1 MISFGQ
7 NQKPD
12 HMKKLFL
19 FFCTIASITLQ
30 AQPFAVGHMS
40 INFKDASRT
49 GGYAISGSSVVT
61 VGGSTGR
68 DIGTEIYYPATTAG
82 NNVAVATGTFP
93 VVVFG
98 HGFVMTWDAY
108 TDLWTDLVSNGYIV
122 CLPRTEGS
130 FSPVHLE
137 FGKDLAKIA
146 EYMTTTMVSTV
157 PPAPAPSLVGKIN
170 PRVALSGHSM
180 GGGSSFLGAQSNA
193 TITTMVNFAA
203 ANTNPSSQHAAK
215 FISVP
220 SLVISGENDC
230 VAPPNVHQK
239 PEYDSLIMTATKA
252 YISVKGGDHC
262 SFASRGN
269 TNCMFGQGTCSPQPT
284 ISEVQ
289 QKSAAYMAA
298 KLWLDYFLKQDC
310 SAWPRFKDSLNLS
323 QRLVN
328 DALVT
333 DIAAPVI
340 TSNGILLT
348 CTTLAPSYQWYL
360 NSNPISGATTNT
372 YNATANGNYYCEVK
386 YVYTN
391 CPYMSNTETI
401 NTTGLLSVLDSNRF
415 SVYPNPASDRLTVSY
430 RTVTNT
436 AVSFELYDIA
446 GRLVLKTTEVA
457 PAASDVKKEF
467 DLEGIDRGTYILQI
481 SQEGVKVAYR
491 IMKQ

>member
-1 MISFGQ
+1 
-7 NQKPD
+7 
-12 HMKKLFL
+12 MKKIILIA
-19 FFCTIASITLQ
+19 CTVASIALQ

-40 INFKDASRT
+40 INFKDAART

-68 DIGTEIYYPATTAG
+68 DIGTEIYYPAATAG

-108 TDLWTDLVSNGYIV
+108 TDFWTDLVSNGYIV
-122 CLPRTEGS
+122 CLPRTEGG

-146 EYMTTTMVSTV
+146 EYMTNTMVNTA

-180 GGGSSFLGAQSNA
+180 GGGSSFLGAQNN
-193 TITTMVNFAA
+193 TGITTMLNFAA

-215 FISVP
+215 LISVP

-239 PEYDSLIMTATKA
+239 PEYDSLVLANTKA

-284 ISEVQ
+284 ISEAQ
-289 QKSAAYMAA
+289 QKNASYMAA

-310 SAWPRFKDSLNLS
+310 AAWPRFKDSLNLS
-323 QRLVN
+323 QRFVN
-328 DALVT
+328 DALVS
-333 DIAAPVI
+333 DIVDPVI
-340 TSNGILLT
+340 TSNGTLLT
-348 CTTLAPSYQWYL
+348 CTTVAASYQWYVNNTL
-360 NSNPISGATTNT
+360 IPGATGNT
-372 YNATANGNYYCEVK
+372 YNATANGNYYCGVS
-386 YVYTN
+386 YAYTN
-391 CPYMSNTETI
+391 CLYNSNTETV
-401 NTTGLLSVLDSNRF
+401 TATGIRSMISQNSFAVF
-415 SVYPNPASDRLTVSY
+415 PNPATDKLTVSY
-430 RTVTNT
+430 VAEAGSLVN
-436 AVSFELYDIA
+436 FELYDVT
-446 GRLVLKTTEVA
+446 GRLVLNVTEA
-457 PAASDVKKEF
+457 SPAATAVRKEISI
-467 DLEGIDRGTYILQI
+467 ENIERGTYLLQI
-481 SQEGVKVAYR
+481 RQEGVKVAYR
-491 IMKQ
+491 IIKQ

>member
-1 MISFGQ
+1 
-7 NQKPD
+7 
-12 HMKKLFL
+12 MKKLFL
-19 FFCTIASITLQ
+19 FICTIASIALQ

-40 INFKDASRT
+40 INFKDATRT

-61 VGGSTGR
+61 VGGSSGR
-68 DIGTEIYYPATTAG
+68 DIGTEIYYPAATAG

-122 CLPRTEGS
+122 CLARTEGG

-146 EYMTTTMVSTV
+146 QYMTTTMVSTA
-157 PPAPAPSLVGKIN
+157 PPSPAPSLVGKIN

-180 GGGSSFLGAQSNA
+180 GGGSSFLGAQNN
-193 TITTMVNFAA
+193 TNITTMLNFAA

-239 PEYDSLIMTATKA
+239 PEYDSLILTNTKA

-284 ISEVQ
+284 ISEAQ
-289 QKSAAYMAA
+289 QKSASYMAA

-323 QRLVN
+323 QRFVN
-328 DALVT
+328 DVMVSDIVT
-333 DIAAPVI
+333 PVI
-340 TSNGILLT
+340 NANGTLLT
-348 CTTLAPSYQWYL
+348 CTTPAASYQWYL
-360 NSNPISGATTNT
+360 NNNPIAAATSNT

-391 CPYMSNTETI
+391 CAYNSNTETI
-401 NTTGLLSVLDSNRF
+401 TTTGISSVVNANSF
-415 SVYPNPASDRLTVSY
+415 SVYPNPATDMLMVSY
-430 RTVTNT
+430 T
-436 AVSFELYDIA
+436 ATTGAPVNFELYDVA
-446 GRLVLKTTEVA
+446 GRLVLSTREATQ
-457 PAASDVKKEF
+457 AATPVKKQI
-467 DLEGIDRGTYILQI
+467 DLNGIESGTYVLQI
-481 SQEGVKVAYR
+481 RQQGVKAAYR
-491 IMKQ
+491 IVKQ

>member
-1 MISFGQ
+1 MISFDQ
-7 NQKPD
+7 HQKSNR
-12 HMKKLFL
+12 MKNIISIVCIL
-19 FFCTIASITLQ
+19 AAITLQ

-40 INFKDASRT
+40 INFKDATRT
-49 GGYAISGSSVVT
+49 GGYAITGSSAVT
-61 VGGSTGR
+61 VGGSSGR
-68 DIGTEIYYPATTAG
+68 DIGTEIYYPATSAG

-98 HGFVMTWDAY
+98 HGFVMAWDAY

-122 CLPRTEGS
+122 CLPRTEGG
-130 FSPVHLE
+130 FSPAHLE
-137 FGKDLAKIA
+137 LGKDLSKIA
-146 EYMTTTMVSTV
+146 EYMTTTMTSIA

-180 GGGSSFLGAQSNA
+180 GGGASFLGAQNN
-193 TITTMVNFAA
+193 TNITTMLNFAA

-230 VAPPNVHQK
+230 VTPPNVHQK
-239 PEYDSLIMTATKA
+239 PEYDSLILTNTKA

-262 SFASRGN
+262 SFATRSN
-269 TNCMFGQGTCSPQPT
+269 ANCMFGQGTCSPQPT
-284 ISEVQ
+284 ITEAQ
-289 QKSAAYMAA
+289 QKSASYMAA

-323 QRLVN
+323 QRFIN
-328 DALVT
+328 NALVS
-333 DIAAPVI
+333 DIVTPVI
-340 TSNGILLT
+340 SSNGTLLT
-348 CTTLAPSYQWYL
+348 CTTPAASYQWYL
-360 NSNPISGATTNT
+360 NSSLISGATSNT

-401 NTTGLLSVLDSNRF
+401 NTTGLSSVLNSNSF
-415 SVYPNPASDRLTVSY
+415 LVYPNPANDRLTVSY
-430 RTVTNT
+430 KTVTSA
-436 AVSFELYDIA
+436 AVNFELYDIA
-446 GRLVLKTTEVA
+446 GKLVLKIAEAA
-457 PAASDVKKEF
+457 PAASNVKKEF
-467 DLEGIDRGTYILQI
+467 DLAGVESGTYILQI

-491 IMKQ
+491 IVKQ